1 MVKGEAMKRLE
12 AKARSLAEQMAFK
25 FVDAV
30 FERERGSTYLRFYL
44 DKSEGLSLNDCE
56 KFHRALLPM
65 TDEIDFDFLE
75 VSSPGLDRPIRTP
88 DDYERYLGESIELR
102 FYTPVNGSKRVV
114 GTLSGYSKE
123 CITLTADKTD
133 YLYNL
138 KDIALAKPIIDMSDV
153 QNAVF

>member
-1 MVKGEAMKRLE
+1 MKRLE

-102 FYTPVNGSKRVV
+102 FYAPVNGSKRVV